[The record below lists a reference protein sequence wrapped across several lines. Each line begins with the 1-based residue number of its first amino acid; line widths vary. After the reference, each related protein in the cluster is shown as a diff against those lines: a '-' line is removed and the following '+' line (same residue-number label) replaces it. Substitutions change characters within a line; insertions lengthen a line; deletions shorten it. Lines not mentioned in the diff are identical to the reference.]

1 MKIWK
6 SFSAE
11 HSAKLRIVGTFKTT
25 SDLEETRRIIEELTD
40 EVMKQDVSTQQR
52 AQYTDEIMNI
62 VRNHNGYCHSLG
74 EEDLMNFTHAHNI
87 SYNDKM
93 IEINT
98 DELDIQGLL
107 KVILSNGAKIEIY
120 SKHNYPNG

>member
-25 SDLEETRRIIEELTD
+25 TDLKETRQIIEELTD
-40 EVMKQDVSTQQR
+40 EVMKQNISTQLK
-52 AQYTDEIMNI
+52 AKYTDEIMNI
-62 VRNHNGYCHSLG
+62 IKNYHLSLG

-87 SYNDKM
+87 SYNAQRIK
-93 IEINT
+93 INT

-107 KVILSNGAKIEIY
+107 KVILSNGAKFEIY